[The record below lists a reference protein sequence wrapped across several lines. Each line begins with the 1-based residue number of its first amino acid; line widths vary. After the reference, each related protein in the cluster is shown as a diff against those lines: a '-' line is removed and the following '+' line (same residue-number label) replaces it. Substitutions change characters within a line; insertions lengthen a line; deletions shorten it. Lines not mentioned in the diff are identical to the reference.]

1 MNLFLH
7 IQVTDKPEEITFYNP
22 IIALLKAQKSEF
34 IIYDFDNHSDSQI
47 IGYAHKLIADSEKT
61 IIYIEAMPES
71 NFKNLM
77 PLFTSFLDNPEHL
90 QFVLKGN
97 NPRLEK
103 ILSILTYIKVP
114 ENTLIF
120 ESIESIIK
128 QFF

>member
-7 IQVTDKPEEITFYNP
+7 IQITDKPEEIKFYNP
-22 IIALLKAQKSEF
+22 VIAFFKEQYPQF
-34 IIYDFDNHSDSQI
+34 TIYDFDNHSDSLI
-47 IGYAHKLIADSEKT
+47 IGYANKLIADSEKT

-77 PLFTSFLDNPEHL
+77 PLLTSFLDNPEQL
-90 QFVLKGN
+90 QFILKGN

-103 ILSILTYIKVP
+103 ILSILTYLKVP

-120 ESIESIIK
+120 EPIESLIE

>member
-7 IQVTDKPEEITFYNP
+7 IQITDKPEEIIFYNP
-22 IIALLKAQKSEF
+22 IISFLKEQKSKF
-34 IIYDFDNHSDSQI
+34 IIYDFDNHSDSLI
-47 IGYAHKLIADSEKT
+47 IGYASKLIADSEKT
-61 IIYIEAMPES
+61 IVYIEAMPES

-77 PLFTSFLDNPEHL
+77 PLLTSFLDNPEQL
-90 QFVLKGN
+90 QIVLKGN

-103 ILSILTYIKVP
+103 ILSILTYAKVP

-120 ESIESIIK
+120 ESIETIIK

>member
-1 MNLFLH
+1 MNLFLY
-7 IQVTDKPEEITFYNP
+7 IQITDKPEEVKFYNP
-22 IIALLKAQKSEF
+22 IIAFLKKQNNDI
-34 IIYDFDNHSDSQI
+34 IIYDFDNYSDSLI

-61 IIYIEAMPES
+61 IIYIEVMPEC

-77 PLFTSFLDNPEHL
+77 PLLTNFLDNPDHSQFIL
-90 QFVLKGN
+90 QGN

-103 ILSILTYIKVP
+103 ILSILTYIKIP
-114 ENTLIF
+114 ENTPIF

>member
-7 IQVTDKPEEITFYNP
+7 IQITDKPEEIIFYNP
-22 IIALLKAQKSEF
+22 IIAFLKEQKSEF
-34 IIYDFDNHSDSQI
+34 ILYDFDNHSDSLI
-47 IGYAHKLIADSEKT
+47 IGYAKKLIADSEKT
-61 IIYIEAMPES
+61 VIFIETMPES

-77 PLFTSFLDNPEHL
+77 PLFTSFLDNPEQL
-90 QFVLKGN
+90 QFVLKGD

-114 ENTLIF
+114 ENTLTK
-120 ESIESIIK
+120 EPIESIIK

>member
-1 MNLFLH
+1 MNLFLY
-7 IQVTDKPEEITFYNP
+7 IQITDKPEEIKFYNP
-22 IIALLKAQKSEF
+22 IVAFFKEQKSKF
-34 IIYDFDNHSDSQI
+34 ILYDFDNHSDSQI
-47 IGYAHKLIADSEKT
+47 IGYANKLIADCEKT

-77 PLFTSFLDNPEHL
+77 PLLTSFLDNPERL

-103 ILSILTYIKVP
+103 ILSILTYIKVQ
-114 ENTLIF
+114 ENTLIL
-120 ESIESIIK
+120 ETIESIIK